1 MEGMTS
7 LFHSARSQNKTCNTG
22 CQKLALHICNLK
34 RLRKVAP
41 KELEIRKNFG
51 DSYQNVENLTLTPV
65 TSSQV
70 LGAAGGPW
78 QSWDTRPWQSGGK
91 STLARWSPAGT
102 GAGRRASQSASTV
115 RAAPGNTATLPQR
128 QHGCRGGSAPQI
140 TSEPVRRCLRPGQEG
155 ERGRK
160 EQA

>member
-70 LGAAGGPW
+70 LGAAGGLW

-91 STLARWSPAGT
+91 STLESGWHRTRQKSQPKCLHCKSCPWEHSHPLPAATRLQRWK
-102 GAGRRASQSASTV
+102 RSTDHV
-115 RAAPGNTATLPQR
+115 
-128 QHGCRGGSAPQI
+128 
-140 TSEPVRRCLRPGQEG
+140 
-155 ERGRK
+155 
-160 EQA
+160 